1 MWTMDGSKENSRINA
16 LIISESW
23 DLLQI
28 ILEYLV
34 WDKLVYLHS
43 HASNPD
49 LSSLLKGFTKAKYER
64 LNKLVTLLNLLTKG
78 FWGLDL

>member
-16 LIISESW
+16 FIISESW

-43 HASNPD
+43 YALTQD
-49 LSSLLKGFTKAKYER
+49 CQILFKGLRKCER
-64 LNKLVTLLNLLTKG
+64 LNKLVTLLNLFNEK
-78 FWGLDL
+78 DSEI